1 MGFLEAASSITSI
14 PFSFPFSLSI
24 AVSSAV
30 AGLERVCSGE
40 RRYRVLAWVVLCF
53 GAA

>member
-1 MGFLEAASSITSI
+1 MGFLEAASSISSI
-14 PFSFPFSLSI
+14 PISFSFSI